1 MKKTTGGLN
10 TPQTSTKVGNTPAIA
25 GNTLMSDIAVKQPS
39 SIRIVGK
46 SLNVPL
52 RR

>member
-25 GNTLMSDIAVKQPS
+25 GNTLVTDIRVTQPS
-39 SIRIVGK
+39 SIKFSGTARIFPK
-46 SLNVPL
+46 
-52 RR
+52 R